1 MTFAATAG
9 VTYDIAVDGFAT
21 TSGPF
26 TGNVSIAVSE
36 VAAPTT
42 TVTRPANDKFAGAK
56 WLTGRSVTVTGRQ
69 RERHPRD
76 RRAEDQRQRR
86 REVRLVQLT
95 ATGTGVTTITLA
107 GSSFNTLLGV
117 YRGSSVALTLVASN
131 NDAATGITTSKL
143 SFRATKGVT
152 YRIAVDGYNAGSG
165 AASGSI
171 HLQLS
176 GVITTAIAPNA
187 SAARPATTSLWNVS
201 TSAKRSRRVVD
212 LLMRGDGLL
221 QLSDDDHASGEQ
233 TGSPRRHRWD
243 EGGVGVGPDKCNTC
257 ILRRRRC
264 GAGPAADPVS
274 RAGLGPARVWGFRQ
288 RLATGIGHTATFG
301 RPPRG

>member
-56 WLTGRSVTVTGRQ
+56 WLTGRSVTVTATQ

-76 RRAEDQRQRR
+76 RRAEDQRQCRR
-86 REVRLVQLT
+86 QVRLVQLDRDRHRRDHDHPGRQQLQH
-95 ATGTGVTTITLA
+95 APGRLPRFIGQA
-107 GSSFNTLLGV
+107 Q
-117 YRGSSVALTLVASN
+117 LTLVASN
-131 NDAATGITTSKL
+131 NDAATGIMTSKL
-143 SFRATKGVT
+143 SFRTTKGVT
-152 YRIAVDGYNAGSG
+152 YRIAVDGYNGGSG

-176 GVITTAIAPNA
+176 GVITTAIRAEREHCSSSDVARAREREAVTARGGSANAWLTSADNPTCTGQPDAGINWRAQAA
-187 SAARPATTSLWNVS
+187 SAAC
-201 TSAKRSRRVVD
+201 
-212 LLMRGDGLL
+212 
-221 QLSDDDHASGEQ
+221 SG
-233 TGSPRRHRWD
+233 GW
-243 EGGVGVGPDKCNTC
+243 
-257 ILRRRRC
+257 
-264 GAGPAADPVS
+264 
-274 RAGLGPARVWGFRQ
+274 
-288 RLATGIGHTATFG
+288 G
-301 RPPRG
+301 RPW